1 MSNVPALE
9 LKDLQVQYTV
19 RGIDRDVLRGISL
32 SIAPGEAYGLVGESG
47 CGKSTAAF
55 AAMRYLPRNGKISG
69 GQILFEGRDMTSMSN
84 DEVSELRKSAISMV
98 YQNPIAALN
107 PTVRIGKQV
116 AEVFELSGE
125 SESDA
130 MKHAYEAL
138 ARVQIADVD
147 SVMRRYP
154 HQLSGGMAQRVVI
167 ARKNVGEEENN
178 RCNNEHCHYRQPQAV
193 EYVFLHAKPKS
204 YTGLGI
210 CDQFLHC

>member
-1 MSNVPALE
+1 MNNVPALE

-125 SESDA
+125 SDSDA
-130 MKHAYEAL
+130 MKHAHEAL
-138 ARVQIADVD
+138 ARVQIADVE

-154 HQLSGGMAQRVVI
+154 HQLSGGMPSAWSLPWLL
-167 ARKNVGEEENN
+167 
-178 RCNNEHCHYRQPQAV
+178 QPTRA
-193 EYVFLHAKPKS
+193 
-204 YTGLGI
+204 
-210 CDQFLHC
+210 CW